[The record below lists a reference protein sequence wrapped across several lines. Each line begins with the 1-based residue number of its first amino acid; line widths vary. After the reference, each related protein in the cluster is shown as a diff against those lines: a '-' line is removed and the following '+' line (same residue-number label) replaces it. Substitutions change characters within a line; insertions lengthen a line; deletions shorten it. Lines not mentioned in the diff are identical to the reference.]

1 EPELLFRRLLARQ
14 CGQALDRARLYQE
27 LAEREQRLA
36 DLVRRLLASQEE
48 ERRRLAYELH
58 DGIAQVA
65 TAAHQ
70 HLQVLATRL
79 PLEST
84 EQREE
89 LQHGLHLAQRTVHE
103 ARHLIRGLRPTV
115 LDDFG
120 LARALLAEV
129 EAMRSD
135 GWDIS
140 VDERLGS
147 GRLPPTIETAL
158 YRVVQESLT
167 NIRKHAGKGRVQVS
181 LRRHGQTVRL
191 VVRDWGRGFT
201 VRPRERQDPARGAHV
216 GLEAMEE
223 RISLLSGQFAIRS
236 RPGRGTT
243 IDVTVPVQQPWT
255 VGGKQSA

>member
-1 EPELLFRRLLARQ
+1 
-14 CGQALDRARLYQE
+14 
-27 LAEREQRLA
+27 
-36 DLVRRLLASQEE
+36 
-48 ERRRLAYELH
+48 
-58 DGIAQVA
+58 
-65 TAAHQ
+65 
-70 HLQVLATRL
+70 
-79 PLEST
+79 
-84 EQREE
+84 
-89 LQHGLHLAQRTVHE
+89 VHE

-120 LARALLAEV
+120 LARALLVEV
-129 EAMRSD
+129 EALQSE
-135 GWDIS
+135 GWDIG

-167 NIRKHAGKGRVQVS
+167 NIRQHAGKGRVQVS

-201 VRPRERQDPARGAHV
+201 VRPRERQDPARGAHI

-223 RISLLSGQFAIRS
+223 RISLLSGQFAIHS

-243 IDVTVPVQQPWT
+243 IEVTVPVQQPWT
-255 VGGKQSA
+255 VGGKRSA